1 MINVYIISGFLGA
14 GKTTFIQKLLKEHK
28 FDKVMLLENEFGE
41 VGVDSAFFDSSLKMK
56 EINNG
61 CICCSLQGDF
71 EKALEEIE
79 EMGITDLL
87 IEPSG
92 VGKLSD
98 IIDVVKKDSD
108 FRIISHIC
116 IVDVKTA
123 SKYHNNFK
131 EYFDDQVKAAN
142 ALVLSHLDVADE
154 DKVNSV
160 KEMLREVN
168 PDVDILDTSIEEMNI
183 SDLLNVIVSGGE
195 IMPEF
200 DEHHHHHDEDEECDC
215 CCGHHHEHH
224 HHHHDEGECCCH
236 DEDECHHE
244 HHHHHHHHDHDHDH
258 EGGEVE
264 EYGIGTFVYYRRKP
278 FDLGLFDDFV
288 ARKWPRDVVR
298 AKGICYFDDERDMCY
313 VFEQA
318 GKQKTVK
325 QAGQWLATMPKDEL
339 DQVLMNNPQLQKE
352 WDQELGDRMIKIV
365 FIGQHIKEQKDA
377 IIAEL
382 DKCLA

>member
-116 IVDVKTA
+116 IVNVKTA

-168 PDVDILDTSIEEMNI
+168 PDVYILDTSIEEMNI

-200 DEHHHHHDEDEECDC
+200 DEHHHHDEDEECDC

-244 HHHHHHHHDHDHDH
+244 HHHHHHRDAD
-258 EGGEVE
+258 E
-264 EYGIGTFVYYRRKP
+264 
-278 FDLGLFDDFV
+278 DFV
-288 ARKWPRDVVR
+288 NIALRP
-298 AKGICYFDDERDMCY
+298 EY
-313 VFEQA
+313 VFDKEELENILSKMDEDVIRVKGYVN
-318 GKQKTVK
+318 GKEGTLYLNYVLNEYHVFYGEK
-325 QAGQWLATMPKDEL
+325 KDESLVVAIGSKL
-339 DQVLMNNPQLQKE
+339 D
-352 WDQELGDRMIKIV
+352 
-365 FIGQHIKEQKDA
+365 EQKIREAFHD
-377 IIAEL
+377 
-382 DKCLA
+382 

>member
-200 DEHHHHHDEDEECDC
+200 DEHY
-215 CCGHHHEHH
+215 
-224 HHHHDEGECCCH
+224 HHHDEGECCCH

-244 HHHHHHHHDHDHDH
+244 HHHHHHHDAD
-258 EGGEVE
+258 E
-264 EYGIGTFVYYRRKP
+264 
-278 FDLGLFDDFV
+278 DFV
-288 ARKWPRDVVR
+288 NIALRP
-298 AKGICYFDDERDMCY
+298 EY
-313 VFEQA
+313 VFDKEELESILSKMDEDVIRVKGYVN
-318 GKQKTVK
+318 GKEGTLYLNYVLNEYHVFYGEK
-325 QAGQWLATMPKDEL
+325 KDESLVVAIGSKL
-339 DQVLMNNPQLQKE
+339 D
-352 WDQELGDRMIKIV
+352 
-365 FIGQHIKEQKDA
+365 EQKIREAFHD
-377 IIAEL
+377 
-382 DKCLA
+382 